1 MADNEM
7 IEQTATAEPEAF
19 HVKLSENSDGRV
31 FVESDDEADAEATE
45 SAQEAGTEKA
55 AEKTETFLSDD
66 DKDVDLNDPAYKAA
80 YARLLKSYTRKVQG
94 IQKQVAAEPAQA
106 APAPEQA
113 AAQPQAAQG
122 GWDAYTVPFER
133 YAYKGEPEP
142 EQSEIAGFE
151 DVIDRRAAKVAE
163 YYVKETLNQ
172 MRINDGTLRE
182 MQQVGTAKQR
192 IEAYVGELMEHPEG
206 PERAAEL
213 SSIANKPW
221 ARQMAVEDPEAF
233 IGMLEEKSGIKRNW
247 REEATASDDKRGQQD
262 SRLANKPRAVVQRPT
277 QTARP
282 PLGAGQSAGTYRGE
296 DGFEVAWQGRR

>member
-1 MADNEM
+1 MADSEM
-7 IEQTATAEPEAF
+7 IEQAATAEPEAF

-31 FVESDDEADAEATE
+31 FVESDDEADDTEATE

-55 AEKTETFLSDD
+55 EDKTFLSDD

-94 IQKQVAAEPAQA
+94 IQKQVAAEPT
-106 APAPEQA
+106 
-113 AAQPQAAQG
+113 PQAQTTPVEAPPQTAATG
-122 GWDAYTVPFER
+122 EWDPYTVPLDTFV
-133 YAYKGEPEP
+133 YKGEPEAAD
-142 EQSEIAGFE
+142 SELAGFE
-151 DVIDRRAAKVAE
+151 SAIDRRVEAG
-163 YYVKETLNQ
+163 VKKAIEFTLNQ
-172 MRINDGTLRE
+172 MRVNDGRLRE

-233 IGMLEEKSGIKRNW
+233 IGMLEEKSGIKRDW
-247 REEATASDDKRGQQD
+247 REKATASDSDRGQQNQ
-262 SRLANKPRAVVQRPT
+262 RLANKPRAVVQRPT

-296 DGFEVAWQGRR
+296 EGFEVAWQGRR

>member
-19 HVKLSENSDGRV
+19 HVNLSENSDGRV
-31 FVESDDEADAEATE
+31 FVESDDEGDTEATE
-45 SAQEAGTEKA
+45 SSVAGTEKA

-94 IQKQVAAEPAQA
+94 IQKQASAEPTPQA

-113 AAQPQAAQG
+113 AAQPQAAQE
-122 GWDAYTVPFER
+122 GWDPYTVPLETFS
-133 YAYKGEPEP
+133 YKGEPEP
-142 EQSEIAGFE
+142 ADSELAGFE
-151 DVIDRRAAKVAE
+151 TAIDRRVEAG
-163 YYVKETLNQ
+163 VKKAIEFTLNQ
-172 MRINDGTLRE
+172 MRANDGILRQQ
-182 MQQVGTAKQR
+182 QQVGTAKQR

-213 SSIANKPW
+213 SSIAQKPW

-233 IGMLEEKSGIKRNW
+233 IAMLEEKSGIKRNW
-247 REEATASDDKRGQQD
+247 REEATASDTQRGQQD

-282 PLGAGQSAGTYRGE
+282 SLVAKPSGRMSSEEA
-296 DGFEVAWQGRR
+296 FEAAWQARR

>member
-1 MADNEM
+1 MADNET

-19 HVKLSENSDGRV
+19 HVNLSENSDGRV
-31 FVESDDEADAEATE
+31 FVESDDEGEAEATE
-45 SAQEAGTEKA
+45 SSDAGTEKA
-55 AEKTETFLSDD
+55 EEKTETFLSDD

-94 IQKQVAAEPAQA
+94 IQKQASAEPTPQA

-113 AAQPQAAQG
+113 AAQPQAAQE
-122 GWDAYTVPFER
+122 GWDPYTVPLESFV
-133 YAYKGEPEP
+133 YKGEPEP
-142 EQSEIAGFE
+142 ADSELAGFE
-151 DVIDRRAAKVAE
+151 TAIDRRVEAG
-163 YYVKETLNQ
+163 VKKAIEFTLNQ
-172 MRINDGTLRE
+172 MRANDGILRQQ
-182 MQQVGTAKQR
+182 QQVGTAKQR

-213 SSIANKPW
+213 SSIAQKPW

-233 IGMLEEKSGIKRNW
+233 IAMLEEKSGIKRNW
-247 REEATASDDKRGQQD
+247 REEATASDTQRGQQD

-282 PLGAGQSAGTYRGE
+282 SLVAKPSGRMSSEEA
-296 DGFEVAWQGRR
+296 FEAAWQARR

>member
-19 HVKLSENSDGRV
+19 HVNLSENSDGRV
-31 FVESDDEADAEATE
+31 FVESDDEGDTEATE
-45 SAQEAGTEKA
+45 SSESGTEKA
-55 AEKTETFLSDD
+55 EEKTGTFLSDD

-94 IQKQVAAEPAQA
+94 IQKQASAEPTPQA

-113 AAQPQAAQG
+113 AAQPQAAQE
-122 GWDAYTVPFER
+122 GWDPYTVPLESFV
-133 YAYKGEPEP
+133 YKGEPEP
-142 EQSEIAGFE
+142 ADSELAGFE
-151 DVIDRRAAKVAE
+151 TAIDRRVEAG
-163 YYVKETLNQ
+163 VKKAIEFTLNQ
-172 MRINDGTLRE
+172 MRANDGILRQQ
-182 MQQVGTAKQR
+182 QQVGTAKQR

-213 SSIANKPW
+213 SSIAQKPW

-233 IGMLEEKSGIKRNW
+233 IAMLEEKSGIKRNW
-247 REEATASDDKRGQQD
+247 REEATASDTQRGQQD

-282 PLGAGQSAGTYRGE
+282 SLVAKPSGRMSSEEA
-296 DGFEVAWQGRR
+296 FEAAWQARR

>member
-1 MADNEM
+1 MADNET

-19 HVKLSENSDGRV
+19 HVNLSENSDGRV
-31 FVESDDEADAEATE
+31 FVESDDEGDTEATE
-45 SAQEAGTEKA
+45 SSVAGTEKA

-94 IQKQVAAEPAQA
+94 IQKQASAEPTPQA

-113 AAQPQAAQG
+113 AAQPQAAQE
-122 GWDAYTVPFER
+122 GWDPYTVPLESFV
-133 YAYKGEPEP
+133 YKGEPEP
-142 EQSEIAGFE
+142 ADSELAGFE
-151 DVIDRRAAKVAE
+151 TAIDRRVEAG
-163 YYVKETLNQ
+163 VKKAIEFTLNQ
-172 MRINDGTLRE
+172 MRANDGILRQQ
-182 MQQVGTAKQR
+182 QQVGTAKQR

-213 SSIANKPW
+213 SSIAQKPW

-233 IGMLEEKSGIKRNW
+233 IAMLEEKSGIKRNW
-247 REEATASDDKRGQQD
+247 REEATASDTQRGQQD

-282 PLGAGQSAGTYRGE
+282 SLVAKPSGRMSSEEA
-296 DGFEVAWQGRR
+296 FEAAWQARR